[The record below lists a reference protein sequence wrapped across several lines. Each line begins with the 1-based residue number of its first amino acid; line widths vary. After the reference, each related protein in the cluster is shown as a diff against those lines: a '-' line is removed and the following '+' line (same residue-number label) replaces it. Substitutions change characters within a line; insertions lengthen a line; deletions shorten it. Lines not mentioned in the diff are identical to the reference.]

1 MQRFSP
7 LFLALVTA
15 LSVGAVGSLT
25 TAAQAQSIA
34 RTPLSAPVQMTGVTG
49 GPQQDSACGNID
61 TSAGQV
67 VQVSE
72 SFASL
77 SFEVQSAGDYTLLIT
92 GPDGFKECVFA
103 HNYDGGVIKSPGLLN
118 QGDYRV
124 FVGDRQG
131 ESHPYTLSITQ

>member
-15 LSVGAVGSLT
+15 LSVGAVGSLA

-34 RTPLSAPVQMTGVTG
+34 RTPLTAPVQMTGMTG
-49 GPQQDSACGNID
+49 GPQQYSACGNID

-103 HNYDGGVIKSPGLLN
+103 YDGGGVIKSPGLLN
-118 QGDYRV
+118 QGDYQV
-124 FVGDRQG
+124 YVGDRQG